1 MKHKLKLNCNARLYD
16 ICCWIFLG
24 ESLSYFMSIFEKA
37 IQPLGGG
44 IKSFDCYQDQV
55 KFFLTQ
61 SIFFVLNLIHVSR
74 SSFININLVLKW
86 KKVSQFSGEARS
98 SSKRLSLSCSTFPS
112 NTAVYSHV
120 SLVTFSLQFPPPPQ
134 NPTLSTWILCSASA
148 HLVVLLAFP
157 WHKEIHSYHK
167 EIKMAC
173 SEAKYEWPWPGI
185 TNLRYPQFHGS
196 CFMKSL

>member
-1 MKHKLKLNCNARLYD
+1 MPAYTTSVAEFFGWVIKLLYVY
-16 ICCWIFLG
+16 IWKSNSAPWEGNKIFWLLPG
-24 ESLSYFMSIFEKA
+24 SSEIF
-37 IQPLGGG
+37 P
-44 IKSFDCYQDQV
+44 YTV
-55 KFFLTQ
+55 Y
-61 SIFFVLNLIHVSR
+61 FFVLNLIHVSR
-74 SSFININLVLKW
+74 SGFININLVLNW
-86 KKVSQFSGEARS
+86 KKASQFSGEARS

-120 SLVTFSLQFPPPPQ
+120 SLVTFSLQFPLPQ